1 MIKNLPILNSDD
13 QKILDSSISHDWSI
27 PEYKIK
33 HFVIGSQIHPL
44 HKIKQYLMELN
55 SRQDSLESFENE
67 VLKTEIEIE
76 LEEERKLD
84 CKYESEKKLI
94 DLEIGRKRKYLKISN
109 ERLRHALIERDKFL
123 RLIKEF
129 NESSEGKDEEN
140 VLYMDVL
147 LNNPEKCEK
156 IEKEYW
162 EYRLAKQS
170 AMDMIA
176 YGRIGVGNMDAVLQ
190 LDEDS
195 QQKCLA
201 MAYEALIL
209 NESRMNIISDKVQ
222 ENLLN
227 GNTISNISNLLN
239 MPNSKIFP
247 SMLENK
253 IKEDDNV
260 SLIQKC

>member
-1 MIKNLPILNSDD
+1 MTKNLPALNSDE

-55 SRQDSLESFENE
+55 SRQDSLEAFENE

-76 LEEERKLD
+76 LEKERKID
-84 CKYESEKKLI
+84 CRYESERKLI
-94 DLEIGRKRKYLKISN
+94 DLEIIKKTKYLKISN
-109 ERLRHALIERDKFL
+109 ERLRHALYERDKFL
-123 RLIKEF
+123 RLIKDF
-129 NESSEGKDEEN
+129 NESSEGKNEKN
-140 VLYMDVL
+140 ILYMEIL
-147 LNNPEKCEK
+147 LNNPEECEK

-209 NESRMNIISDKVQ
+209 NEARMNIISDKVQ
-222 ENLLN
+222 ENLLL
-227 GNTISNISNLLN
+227 GNSISDINKLLN
-239 MPNSKIFP
+239 MPNSNVFP
-247 SMLENK
+247 IMLQNKSNGEEN
-253 IKEDDNV
+253 V
-260 SLIQKC
+260 PLIQKC